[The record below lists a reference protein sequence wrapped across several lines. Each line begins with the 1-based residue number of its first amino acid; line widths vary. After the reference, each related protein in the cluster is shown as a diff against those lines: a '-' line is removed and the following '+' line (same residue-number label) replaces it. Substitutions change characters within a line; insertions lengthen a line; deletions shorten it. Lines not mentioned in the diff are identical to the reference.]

1 MRNIGDDLIC
11 VSHDDAKKLFNKLLC
26 LCHHACFN
34 KIRATIEKTILVANI
49 TSFRKERRCQLYGK
63 INAILALSASCSLC
77 HRLHMA
83 FISPSYFH
91 TFYYSRW
98 NELYSCLNELR
109 RWWWKNFLSFRKYSS
124 LSFKELTRYSAFIK
138 PLFSDKIWNNCSDE

>member
-1 MRNIGDDLIC
+1 MQNGRQWIWLVMRNIGDDLIC
-11 VSHDDAKKLFNKLLC
+11 VSHDDAKKLFNNLLC
-26 LCHHACFN
+26 GCHHACFN
-34 KIRATIEKTILVANI
+34 KIRATIERIILVANI
-49 TSFRKERRCQLYGK
+49 TSFRKERRCQLYWK

-98 NELYSCLNELR
+98 NEFYSCLNELR
-109 RWWWKNFLSFRKYSS
+109 RWWWKNCVPLRKYIPT
-124 LSFKELTRYSAFIK
+124 SFKNLCVNV
-138 PLFSDKIWNNCSDE
+138 L

>member
-11 VSHDDAKKLFNKLLC
+11 VSHDDVKKLFNNLLC
-26 LCHHACFN
+26 GCHHACFN
-34 KIRATIEKTILVANI
+34 KIRATIERIILVANI
-49 TSFRKERRCQLYGK
+49 TSFRKERRCQLYWK

-98 NELYSCLNELR
+98 NEFYSCLNEMR
-109 RWWWKNFLSFRKYSS
+109 RWWLKVSYYEKNN
-124 LSFKELTRYSAFIK
+124 FK
-138 PLFSDKIWNNCSDE
+138 DKSKKIGAW

>member
-1 MRNIGDDLIC
+1 MCNIGDDLIC
-11 VSHDDAKKLFNKLLC
+11 VSHDDAKKLFNNLLC
-26 LCHHACFN
+26 GCHHACFN
-34 KIRATIEKTILVANI
+34 KIRATIERIILVANI
-49 TSFRKERRCQLYGK
+49 TSFRKERRCQLYWK

-98 NELYSCLNELR
+98 NEFYSCLNELR
-109 RWWWKNFLSFRKYSS
+109 RWWWKNCVPLRKYIST
-124 LSFKELTRYSAFIK
+124 SFKNICVTVFNKNHYQQTNTK
-138 PLFSDKIWNNCSDE
+138 